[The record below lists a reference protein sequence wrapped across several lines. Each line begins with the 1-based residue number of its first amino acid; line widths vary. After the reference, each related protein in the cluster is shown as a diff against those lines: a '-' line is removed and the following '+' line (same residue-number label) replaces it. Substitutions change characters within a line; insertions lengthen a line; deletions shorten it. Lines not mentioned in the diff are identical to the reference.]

1 MHCFKNDPFTSE
13 HFKIHSVTFL
23 AIILSFVWLI
33 VRPASLKIN
42 YFSSHFPRYEF
53 ASKNRLMVDCEIIKS
68 MTGIDNYHA
77 LQSPLDRDMA
87 AVYYRAQL
95 QCVNR
100 KLAESSAV
108 RV

>member
-1 MHCFKNDPFTSE
+1 
-13 HFKIHSVTFL
+13 
-23 AIILSFVWLI
+23 
-33 VRPASLKIN
+33 
-42 YFSSHFPRYEF
+42 
-53 ASKNRLMVDCEIIKS
+53 MVDCEIIKS